1 MKTVLIDGNM
11 TTEVTTVGNTIVIE
25 NMMDEVVAIVMGNV
39 EAVIDASMM
48 MEVDI
53 EKIETEIVLIAV
65 PNEGGINFAV
75 QREGVGGFNMFR

>member
-1 MKTVLIDGNM
+1 MKTVLIDGNT

-25 NMMDEVVAIVMGNV
+25 NMMDEVVAIVMENV

-75 QREGVGGFNMFR
+75 Q

>member
-11 TTEVTTVGNTIVIE
+11 TTEVMTVGNTIVIE
-25 NMMDEVVAIVMGNV
+25 NMMDEVVAIVMENV
-39 EAVIDASMM
+39 EAVIDASTM

-53 EKIETEIVLIAV
+53 ERIETEIVLIAV

-75 QREGVGGFNMFR
+75 Q